1 MHAGELVADRFEIVR
16 LAGTGGMGAVYQATD
31 RLGGH
36 SVALKVLQAE
46 GDTDAERFAREAKL
60 LARLEHPAIVQY
72 VDHGITATGA
82 RFMAMEWLEGEDLS
96 QRFKSRGLSID
107 ESLALIKRVAG
118 ALSAAH
124 DQGIIHRDIKPSNL
138 FLVAGEPSRVKVLDF
153 GIARPTLASQAMTRT
168 GALVGTLSYMS
179 PEQARGDRALDSRLD
194 VFALGTV
201 LYECLTGEQAFAGT
215 QAVGVLAKILFNEIP
230 RVRDV
235 RPDMP
240 RTLDGLVARM
250 MAKDPGQRPANGAAV
265 IAALDALGSLDE
277 LGPAPA
283 ARAGAPA
290 LTGGEKRLLSVMLV
304 SREGDPNTAHQETL
318 TPAQLSSTLDPL
330 RSVVGALGAEV
341 APLADGAVLV
351 KLEGRGTAMD
361 QAAQAA
367 ACALAIQSAVPGY
380 RVALAT
386 GPADVSGQWPVGR
399 VIDRAAALLE
409 VTLSDSTG
417 GVHIDEVTAGLL
429 DARFDVD
436 GTQTGRI
443 LRGNRAVT
451 GARPLL
457 GKPTPCVGRARELGM
472 LDLLYAECIDEP
484 MAGAA
489 LVSGAV
495 GVGKSRVGYEFV
507 GRVKER
513 GEARILTARGDPVYA
528 GSAFGVVS
536 QLVRRAAGL
545 HEGDA
550 PESQYARLKEYLSG
564 LFDGQAHTHTAEF
577 LGVLVQVPTADDPSP
592 QLVAARNDARI
603 MSEQLRAA
611 FVGWLGALCADKPLL
626 LVLED
631 LQWGDLSSITFLG
644 SALRHHA
651 EEPLMILALARP
663 EVHEE
668 FPRLWSDAGLQ
679 EIGLGPLKPRA
690 AQKLAKA
697 VLGKDVDADTVE
709 RIVTRAGGNAFYLE
723 ELIRHVAE
731 GDDRD
736 FPETVLAMA
745 QSRLEGLEPDARL
758 TLRIASIF
766 GEVFWESAAA
776 TLLGN
781 RVNTSDTASWLDT
794 LVKREILERS
804 QADRFP
810 GERELVF
817 RHDLHRQAA
826 YAMLTGKDRTLGH
839 RLAGEWLESK
849 GEPDALVLAE
859 HFYLGERPERS
870 IPYFLRAAQGAVAGA
885 NLEAAIAIADRG
897 INCGADGE
905 DRGSLLLVQAQAHL
919 WTDDLMAL
927 ASKSAE
933 ALPVLTQGSPPWL
946 FALAGL
952 SHAAAYG
959 GNPMALMT
967 ALGEIQGY
975 AGKLPAIGPTGA
987 AVATLINSL
996 HHMGQRDQAAQLYER
1011 LDTAQGEVE
1020 DPVFVGWHN
1029 TSRSVLALYAP
1040 RIAEAVEAAEAA
1052 VVAFEDARD
1061 ELAVAMSMMVL
1072 GSVRLE
1078 AGQLGRCEE
1087 VSRVALARAQR
1098 LKIGFVEG
1106 YATIFVGLSRILQ
1119 GHHDEGLALLE
1130 PLLGSEDLLLA
1141 AIARMEM
1148 AYGYLLAGQPGRARE
1163 EAQMTVDATGF
1174 LPLIHGSSH
1183 AVLAAATLAEGH
1195 AAESLDLTE
1204 VPAGLGD
1211 QACLV
1216 PMYDKLLRL
1225 TKIRALDALGRSEEA
1240 TALLRTTWQDL
1251 QTQAAPLSPTDR
1263 ERFLTGL
1270 PVHAEIR
1277 SLVEHRSDGR

>member
-1 MHAGELVADRFEIVR
+1 MHAGELIADRFEIVR

-31 RLGGH
+31 RLGGQP
-36 SVALKVLQAE
+36 VAIKVLQAD
-46 GDTDAERFAREAKL
+46 GVTDVDRFAREAKL
-60 LARLEHPAIVQY
+60 LARLEHPAIVRY
-72 VDHGITATGA
+72 VDHGITSAGA

-96 QRFKSRGLSID
+96 ERSRSRGLSVD
-107 ESLALIKRVAG
+107 ESLALIRRAAG
-118 ALSAAH
+118 ALSVAH

-138 FLVAGEPSRVKVLDF
+138 FLVGGEPGRVKVLDF
-153 GIARPTLASQAMTRT
+153 GIARPTLASTAMTRT
-168 GALVGTLSYMS
+168 GALVGTLSYMA

-230 RVRDV
+230 RIRDV
-235 RPDMP
+235 RPEMP
-240 RTLDGLVARM
+240 RALDGLVARM
-250 MAKDPGQRPANGAAV
+250 MAKDPAQRPANGAAV
-265 IAALDALGSLDE
+265 IAALDGLGSLGE

-283 ARAGAPA
+283 VIHGPSA
-290 LTGGEKRLLSVMLV
+290 LTGGEQRLLSVMLL
-304 SREGDPNTAHQETL
+304 SRERTPNEARDETL
-318 TPAQLSSTLDPL
+318 TPAQLSGTLDPL
-330 RSVVGALGAEV
+330 RSAVGALGAEI

-367 ACALAIQSAVPGY
+367 TCALAIQAAVPGY

-409 VTLSDSTG
+409 VTLADSSR

-429 DARFDVD
+429 DARFDMA
-436 GTQTGRI
+436 GTGSGRI
-443 LRGNRAVT
+443 LLGNRAVT

-472 LDLLYAECIDEP
+472 LELLHAECMNEP

-489 LVSGAV
+489 LVSGVV

-513 GEARILTARGDPVYA
+513 GGTQILTARGDPVYA

-536 QLVRRAAGL
+536 QLLRHATGL

-550 PESQYARLKEYLSG
+550 PEAQYERLKQYLSAT
-564 LFDGQAHTHTAEF
+564 FDGQALTHTAEF
-577 LGVLVQVPTADDPSP
+577 LGVLVQVPITDDPSP

-611 FVGWLGALCADKPLL
+611 FVGWLGALCAVQPLL

-631 LQWGDLSSITFLG
+631 LHWGDLPSVTFLG
-644 SALRHHA
+644 SALREHA
-651 EEPLMILALARP
+651 EQPLMILALARP

-690 AQKLAKA
+690 AQKLVQA
-697 VLGKDVDADTVE
+697 VLGKDVGADTLE
-709 RIVTRAGGNAFYLE
+709 RIVSRSGGNAFYLE

-731 GDDRD
+731 GGDKD

-776 TLLGN
+776 ALLGN
-781 RVNTSDTASWLDT
+781 RVNTTDTTSWLDT
-794 LVKREILERS
+794 LVKREILVRS
-804 QADRFP
+804 SENRFP
-810 GERELVF
+810 GERELIF
-817 RHDLHRQAA
+817 RHDLHRRAA

-859 HFYLGERPERS
+859 HFHRGECLERAV
-870 IPYFLRAAQGAVAGA
+870 PYFLKAAQAAVDGA
-885 NLEAAIAIADRG
+885 NLDAAMAIANRG
-897 INCGADGE
+897 LNCGAQGE
-905 DRGSLLLVQAQAHL
+905 ERGNLLLVQAQSEIWA
-919 WTDDLMAL
+919 DNLMAV
-927 ASKSAE
+927 ASKAQE
-933 ALPVLTQGSPPWL
+933 ALPLLPQGSTPWL

-967 ALGEIQGY
+967 ALGEIQGF
-975 AGKLPAIGPTGA
+975 AGTLPAIGPTGA

-996 HHMGQRDQAAQLYER
+996 HHMGQREQATGLYER
-1011 LDTAQGEVE
+1011 LDTARGEVE
-1020 DPVFVGWHN
+1020 DPVFLGWHS
-1029 TSRSVLALYAP
+1029 TSRSVMALYAP
-1040 RIAEAVEAAEAA
+1040 RIAEAVEAAVAA
-1052 VVAFEDARD
+1052 VLAFEEARD
-1061 ELAVAMSMMVL
+1061 ELAVAMSMMML

-1078 AGQLGRCEE
+1078 AGQLVRCEE
-1087 VSRVALARAQR
+1087 ISREALARAQR

-1119 GHHDEGLALLE
+1119 GHPAEGMALLV
-1130 PLLGSEDLLLA
+1130 PLLGSADLLLA
-1141 AIARMEM
+1141 AIARMEL
-1148 AYGYLLAGQPGRARE
+1148 AYAYLLAGQPGRARE
-1163 EAQMTVDATGF
+1163 EAQAAVDATGF
-1174 LPLIHGSSH
+1174 LPLIHGSSYT
-1183 AVLAAATLAEGH
+1183 VLAAATLADGEPEEGLVL
-1195 AAESLDLTE
+1195 AELAT
-1204 VPAGLGD
+1204 GLRD
-1211 QACLV
+1211 QACGV
-1216 PMYDKLLRL
+1216 PMYNKLLQL
-1225 TKIRALDALGRSEEA
+1225 TRIRALEAVGRDDEA
-1240 TALLRTTWQDL
+1240 AEALRTTWQEL
-1251 QTQAAPLSPTDR
+1251 QEQAAHFTGPDR
-1263 ERFLTGL
+1263 ARYLTGL
-1270 PVHAEIR
+1270 PVHVEIR
-1277 SLVEHRSDGR
+1277 RLVDLSSE